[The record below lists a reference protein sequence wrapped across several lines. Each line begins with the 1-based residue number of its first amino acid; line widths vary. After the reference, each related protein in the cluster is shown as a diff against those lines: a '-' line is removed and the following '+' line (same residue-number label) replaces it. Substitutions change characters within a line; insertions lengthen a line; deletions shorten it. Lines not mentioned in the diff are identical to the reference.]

1 MPNVWTINTGDVAG
15 GKDGSDLVGC
25 HITINAGGTAYQFTE
40 PNINNV
46 LSTTTGNSL
55 PTPPFDFPAF
65 SYDGFTWNIHV
76 GSLSGS
82 FSGTWRNDDPTPTAD
97 ETGTWTAQAG
107 AGADDESEED
117 AAAASA

>member
-1 MPNVWTINTGDVAG
+1 MPNNIWTINNGDVTG

-25 HITINAGGTAYQFTE
+25 HIVQTATAYEFTE

-46 LSTTTGNSL
+46 LSTTPGSTL

-65 SYDGFTWNIHV
+65 SYEGYTWNIHV
-76 GSLSGS
+76 GALSGG
-82 FSGTWRNDDPTPTAD
+82 FSGTWSNTDPTITAD

-107 AGADDESEED
+107 AGVDEAGEED
-117 AAAASA
+117 AAAASV